1 MADIDPEASAK
12 ADAKT
17 RGRNRSPGIS
27 WEELMDLDARP
38 TPDFLKQ
45 ESYTYLGSEP
55 IPASRYTSEEFAR
68 LEREKMWPYVWQ
80 FAAREEDIPEPGD
93 YTVFENAG
101 RSYLLSRQEDG
112 SVKAV
117 HNVCM
122 HRGRK
127 LRTQD
132 GHADQ
137 FICPFHGFTWN
148 KDGSF
153 ASNPCRWDFSHLTDE
168 KMHLPEAEVGR
179 WGGYIFLR
187 ENPGGPSLEE
197 FLAPLPEHFKRWRHE
212 ECTTAI
218 WVSKEVPANWKV
230 TMEAFMEA
238 WHTIITHPQLLP
250 FTGDC
255 NSAYWIWGDN
265 VNVNLVPFG
274 IMSPHINAEGKTEQW
289 IVDEFIKY
297 NGRSADNYEGNPDDP
312 YAVKVPEGVSA
323 RHALGEAMRANYTR
337 MFGHDHSH
345 ATDAELLDALV
356 YNVFPNFAPWGGFM
370 PNIVY
375 RWRPG
380 ATPDTCLMEVRVL
393 TRVPPGQP
401 IPRGAP
407 MRMLGKDEPWTACKE
422 IGILGDVFEQ
432 DMDNLPYVQQG
443 LHCSKTGEVNLGDY
457 QEIRIRQ
464 FHHTLEKYIGG
475 GKA

>member
-1 MADIDPEASAK
+1 M
-12 ADAKT
+12 
-17 RGRNRSPGIS
+17 
-27 WEELMDLDARP
+27 
-38 TPDFLKQ
+38 
-45 ESYTYLGSEP
+45 
-55 IPASRYTSEEFAR
+55 
-68 LEREKMWPYVWQ
+68 
-80 FAAREEDIPEPGD
+80 
-93 YTVFENAG
+93 
-101 RSYLLSRQEDG
+101 
-112 SVKAV
+112 
-117 HNVCM
+117 HNVCL

-127 LRTQD
+127 LRTED
-132 GHADQ
+132 GHADT
-137 FICPFHGFTWN
+137 FTCPFHGFSWK
-148 KDGSF
+148 KDGNFS
-153 ASNPCRWDFSHLTDE
+153 SIPCRWDFPHLTED

-187 ENPGGPSLEE
+187 ETPGGPTREE

-212 ECTTAI
+212 ECTTAL
-218 WVSKEVPANWKV
+218 WVAKEVPANWKV

-297 NGRSADNYEGNPDDP
+297 NGRSADNYEGDAAADP
-312 YAVKVPEGVSA
+312 YAVQVPGGMTA
-323 RHALGEAMRANYTR
+323 RRALGEAMRENYTK
-337 MFGHDHSH
+337 MFGHDHSQ
-345 ATDAELLDALV
+345 ATDSELLDALV

-380 ATPDTCLMEVRVL
+380 SDPDHCLMEVRVL
-393 TRVPPGQP
+393 TRVPPGKP

-407 MRMLGKDEPWTACKE
+407 MRMLGRDEHWTACKE
-422 IGILGDVFEQ
+422 LGILGDVFEQ
-432 DMDNLPYVQQG
+432 DMDNLPYVQEG

-464 FHHTLEKYIGG
+464 FHQTLEKYLARESG